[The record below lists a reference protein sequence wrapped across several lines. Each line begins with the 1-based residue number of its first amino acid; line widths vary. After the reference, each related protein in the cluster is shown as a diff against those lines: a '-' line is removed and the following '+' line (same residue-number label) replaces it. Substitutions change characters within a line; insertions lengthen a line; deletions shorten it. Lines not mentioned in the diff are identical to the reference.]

1 MKNQI
6 KSLLI
11 SIFMLTICMP
21 EAEKKKE
28 FDNSRTIIEL
38 DPDTKDWNN
47 EIKKIKDPELR
58 KLLKELNIEFNNEKD
73 YLKKEFKKKLEA
85 LRKEYLE
92 KRQKL
97 KKKYKK
103 RKRNKKKK

>member
-6 KSLLI
+6 KFLLT
-11 SIFMLTICMP
+11 SIFMLTICMS

-38 DPDTKDWNN
+38 DSDTKDWNK

-58 KLLKELNIEFNNEKD
+58 KLLEELNIEFNNEKD

-92 KRQKL
+92 KRQKM

-103 RKRNKKKK
+103 RKRNKKNK